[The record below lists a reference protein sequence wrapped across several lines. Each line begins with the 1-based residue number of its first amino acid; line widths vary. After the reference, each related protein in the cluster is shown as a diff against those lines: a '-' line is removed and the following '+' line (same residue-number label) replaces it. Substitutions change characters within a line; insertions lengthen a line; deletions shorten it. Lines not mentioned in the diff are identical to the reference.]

1 LIFGFFLGKKNPK
14 ISEYIAR
21 PLIRFGIPLNLIG
34 LLLKEGIDINLIKS
48 AFLAFSIIG
57 FLIVLINICPIFKKR
72 LPNYTLQ
79 LAGLIG
85 NTSFLGIPIAM
96 ALLPSKT
103 INFTIGFDLG
113 TTLFAWIFGPFFLQE
128 KSLDNN
134 IPHIKG
140 LLNALINSPASRGII
155 GVLLA
160 YIFQIDEIL
169 GNFLWIPARI
179 VIALAIIIVGTRLG
193 LITNQKGK
201 FFDLDEEIKF
211 SILLKLFIL
220 PFIIFL
226 VSKLLDFDFNQSA
239 AVILQAGTPTA
250 ISTILMAEAYR
261 IKQKIAS
268 KILFTTTLISIVTIP
283 LLKVFINMFNQ
294 IK

>member
-1 LIFGFFLGKKNPK
+1 M
-14 ISEYIAR
+14 
-21 PLIRFGIPLNLIG
+21 G

-48 AFLAFSIIG
+48 AFLAFSLIG
-57 FLIVLINICPIFKKR
+57 FLITLINIFPIFKNK

-85 NTSFLGIPIAM
+85 NTSFLGIPIAI
-96 ALLPSKT
+96 ALLPSAT

-113 TTLFAWIFGPFFLQE
+113 TTLFAWVFGPFLLQR
-128 KSLDNN
+128 KSQIKS
-134 IPHIKG
+134 IPNIKG

-155 GVLLA
+155 GVFLA
-160 YIFQIDEIL
+160 YLFQIDEIL
-169 GNFLWIPARI
+169 GNYLWIPARI

-193 LITNQKGK
+193 LITNQKNNI
-201 FFDLDEEIKF
+201 FDLNKEIKF

-226 VSKLLDFDFNQSA
+226 LSKFLNFDFYQSSA
-239 AVILQAGTPTA
+239 LVLQAGTPSA

-261 IKQKIAS
+261 VKQNIAS
-268 KILFTTTLISIVTIP
+268 KILFTTTLISIITIP
-283 LLKVFINMFNQ
+283 LLAIFMNSFK
-294 IK
+294 

>member
-1 LIFGFFLGKKNPK
+1 M
-14 ISEYIAR
+14 
-21 PLIRFGIPLNLIG
+21 G

-48 AFLAFSIIG
+48 AFLAFSVIG
-57 FLIVLINICPIFKKR
+57 FLITLINLIPIFNKR

-85 NTSFLGIPIAM
+85 NTSFLGIPIAI
-96 ALLPSKT
+96 ALLPSTT

-128 KSLDNN
+128 KSKNNN
-134 IPHIKG
+134 IPNIKG

-155 GVLLA
+155 GVLIA
-160 YIFQIDEIL
+160 YLFQIDEFL

-201 FFDLDEEIKF
+201 FFDLNEEIKF

-220 PFIIFL
+220 PFLVFL
-226 VSKLLDFDFNQSA
+226 ISKFLNFDFYQSSA
-239 AVILQAGTPTA
+239 LIL
-250 ISTILMAEAYR
+250 
-261 IKQKIAS
+261 
-268 KILFTTTLISIVTIP
+268 
-283 LLKVFINMFNQ
+283 
-294 IK
+294 